1 MAMNKR
7 RLKQAKL
14 NGNFQGW
21 LTKKKIMKI
30 KGNTCCWCGCE
41 CTNDFMIIGGQK
53 QPLPH
58 TATVEHLIP
67 IAKGGQHN
75 INNVAIAC
83 FECNQKKSDTDLN
96 EWITFKNSKK
106 VTA

>member
-41 CTNDFMIIGGQK
+41 CTNDFVIIGGQK
-53 QPLPH
+53 QPLPPH
-58 TATVEHLIP
+58 CHCRTFDSYRKRRTAQY
-67 IAKGGQHN
+67 K
-75 INNVAIAC
+75 
-83 FECNQKKSDTDLN
+83 
-96 EWITFKNSKK
+96 
-106 VTA
+106 